1 MCNDLDGPAS
11 INTRNDAF
19 AFKWLLYGA
28 FQAANSE
35 VDRPLWS
42 KIAQNPAGFPAEPE
56 VGDPVL
62 QNGISSSRS
71 TSSGFSFSADFG
83 RLRKSTFS
91 AMISQP

>member
-1 MCNDLDGPAS
+1 MIFTYNVYCPFTAAQ
-11 INTRNDAF
+11 RVF
-19 AFKWLLYGA
+19 AFC
-28 FQAANSE
+28 
-35 VDRPLWS
+35 
-42 KIAQNPAGFPAEPE
+42 AESGRWTLIYLAELPRTRR
-56 VGDPVL
+56 VSPPDPWGDPVP